1 MNMTKNMTKV
11 KIDGDNVVSTIG
23 EGIFG
28 TFVEHLGRSV
38 YTGIY
43 QPDHVTADE
52 DGFRGDVIALTR
64 KLRFSHIRW
73 PGGNFVSGYDWKDAI
88 GPKNERRARPDLAWA
103 QIEPNEVGTAEFA
116 KFCKK
121 VGSEVMMAANL
132 GTGTPR
138 DAAELLEYCNFEKG
152 TYYSD
157 LRRRHG
163 YESPFGIRR
172 WCIGNEMDGPWQI
185 CMQTADEYGRKAL
198 ETAKMMKW
206 LDPTIELVATGS
218 SGWLMPSCPEWDRKI
233 LEYTYS
239 HVDYISLHRYY
250 FCEDKNDRKKFNDF
264 LCSSADMD
272 RYIRAI
278 VSTAD
283 YVKALKRGKKDIM
296 LSFDEYNVWEDKAA
310 DDHDLWTV
318 GPRRQENIY
327 DHADALVLA
336 SMMMTFIEHSD
347 RVKLA
352 CLAQLINALGM
363 IFTEPGREGRS
374 CLQTIA
380 YPFLILR
387 NCGGEKLLYQRTS
400 GPLLQSEQYGEVSAV
415 KTLASYNEESG
426 QIRVFAL
433 NLTAEKAQVNLN
445 ISAFSKLRLVEK
457 SEYIGN
463 LKDKNVCGAEP
474 CGIVRTAENSV
485 FEDGNGV
492 VAVSPYSLTMFVFSV
507 L

>member
-1 MNMTKNMTKV
+1 MTTTKIT
-11 KIDGDNVVSTIG
+11 IDGENAVSTIG

-52 DGFRGDVIALTR
+52 DGFRGDVIALTK

-88 GPKNERRARPDLAWA
+88 GPKSERKARPDLAWF
-103 QIEPNEVGTAEFA
+103 QIEPNEVGTAEFV
-116 KFCKK
+116 KFCQK

-152 TYYSD
+152 TYFSD
-157 LRRRHG
+157 LRRKHG
-163 YESPFGIRR
+163 YERPFGIKR

-250 FCEDKNDRKKFNDF
+250 FCDEKSDPKKLNDF

-283 YVKALKRGKKDIM
+283 YVKAVKRGKKDIM
-296 LSFDEYNVWEDKAA
+296 LSFDEYNVWKEEKSCEYQ
-310 DDHDLWTV
+310 DLWTV

-336 SMMMTFIEHSD
+336 SMLMTLIEHSD

-380 YPFLILR
+380 YPFLLLQ
-387 NCGGEKLLYQRTS
+387 NCRGEKLLYQRAE
-400 GPLLQSEQYGEVSAV
+400 GPVLESEQYGEVPAV
-415 KTLASYNEESG
+415 KTFASYNEEKG
-426 QIRVFAL
+426 EVKVFAL
-433 NLTAEKAQVNLN
+433 NLTQEEANLSVC
-445 ISAFSKLRLVEK
+445 IPAFRKLRLIKRAV
-457 SEYIGN
+457 YQGN
-463 LKDKNVCGAEP
+463 LSDKNVCGSEP
-474 CGIVRTAENSV
+474 CGIVRTIEDTAL
-485 FEDGNGV
+485 EDGCGTV
-492 VAVSPYSLTMFVFSV
+492 CVHPYSLTMFVFSV
-507 L
+507 K